1 MLIENSLKTKIAYEF
16 AKEYYEYAYLNSSSY
31 SFRTHK
37 QKNNTIQ
44 LLVRIVDKIEKE
56 TSSDIYK
63 HFLLTGDEIPI

>member
-16 AKEYYEYAYLNSSSY
+16 AKYDEYAYLNSSSY

-44 LLVRIVDKIEKE
+44 LLARIVDKIEKE